1 MSQVQLPCVES
12 MTFENRFWLLTTQLG
27 QIESLF
33 STVKEIAE
41 NRMSDSPQVD
51 TNLVGSSCPREA
63 MNPTDGRSQFWKGFA
78 QLPGGKGLAGIPIM
92 ANRPLLGVCERP
104 RQGQVD
110 LTRSF
115 RGLAVTESQIF
126 LRDFAIMKLSG
137 EFPVGRIGSGNHHD
151 PRSFTVEPMNDAGS
165 IFFSDLGDA
174 IGMTE
179 QGIHQS
185 AFRGSPGDG

>member
-41 NRMSDSPQVD
+41 NWMSDGPQVD
-51 TNLVGSSCPREA
+51 TNLVGSSCPWET
-63 MNPTDGRSQFWKGFA
+63 MNPTDGRPQFWKGFA
-78 QLPGGKGLAGIPIM
+78 QLPGGKGQAGILIM

-115 RGLAVTESQIF
+115 RGFAMAESQVF
-126 LRDFAIMKLSG
+126 L
-137 EFPVGRIGSGNHHD
+137 
-151 PRSFTVEPMNDAGS
+151 
-165 IFFSDLGDA
+165 
-174 IGMTE
+174 
-179 QGIHQS
+179 
-185 AFRGSPGDG
+185 